1 MPTYRPSRKMRAWS
15 GLTLNLANRRVRYT
29 LSPGGPAAMD
39 ASGGSDGSPARAT
52 RAEAVGR
59 RGATPSFERD
69 APTLAA
75 AASRGPRVGRG
86 AIVATGGGA
95 GAEAMTAVAGA
106 GTAVSRAEAGAGTA
120 SVSRG
125 RVVRCQIATKIAA
138 KRRSAAAPKRDVTAA
153 RRVIRL
159 RRPPNPAR
167 RAGSRA
173 RAARARPAPRPR
185 AREEP

>member
-29 LSPGGPAAMD
+29 LSAGGPARMD
-39 ASGGSDGSPARAT
+39 APGGSGGGSARAT
-52 RAEAVGR
+52 RAEAMER
-59 RGATPSFERD
+59 RGARPSFRRS

-86 AIVATGGGA
+86 APVATGGGA
-95 GAEAMTAVAGA
+95 CAKTTAVAGA
-106 GTAVSRAEAGAGTA
+106 GTAVGTAEAGAGTA
-120 SVSRG
+120 PVSGG
-125 RVVRCQIATKIAA
+125 RDVRRQIATRIAA
-138 KRRSAAAPKRDVTAA
+138 TRRAAAAPKRDVAAA